1 MPVFWNSDLRETLRG
16 ARRAPGFYASAVLT
30 LAIGMA
36 GATIIFTLVRGI
48 LLRPFPLPGEDRL
61 VVSWRMPPDGPTHV
75 PYRAADVEE
84 IGRSSRGFA
93 AVAGVG
99 YNGAWE
105 HVWLDGD
112 TALTAQTAVVMGE
125 LFTVLGASPVLGRPL
140 SAADDREGAE
150 RAVVLSH
157 AGWQRVFGGDPA
169 VVGRRLV
176 TGKRGFVVVGVMP
189 PDLEY
194 PRGVEIWTTRWA
206 LASDE
211 PNSEFRESLLRDV
224 EIVARLRPETSLAQA
239 AEELGAMTARLDAQG
254 AGANRFVSFRP
265 VVHRFKDVVIGD
277 IGQALSILLAAVGL
291 LLFIAGANVAN
302 LLLVR
307 GEARR
312 TELVVR
318 AALGAGR
325 GRIMRQ
331 QLAESLLVTACA
343 AVVGVVVATLG
354 LRTVTTLVPDGLP
367 RLESIRV
374 DWVVV
379 AFATVTTFVVRR
391 LRRPRAGARGS
402 FLDLAAALR
411 AGAAAFAAPW
421 GSAGGEPWW
430 STQVALAVAARGRG
444 RAADA
449 QPAAAAVDR
458 HGLRPRSPGARR
470 ARRAHG
476 APGRAAPAV
485 PGRRARPAGR
495 ACPGSTRRRPS
506 TPSRSPALWGGTCR
520 VSPPKARPEPQVAA
534 NPSLNFEAVLP
545 ELLLDPGRRDPTRP
559 RLHARRPQGRA
570 AGRRRGRSDGRAH
583 LARAGPDRPSG
594 QVRRPSVPQRVVQR
608 RRRGGDDALPR
619 ARGRRGRACT
629 CPPSS

>member
-1 MPVFWNSDLRETLRG
+1 MPVFWTSDLRETLRG

-112 TALTAQTAVVMGE
+112 TAFTAQTAVVMGE
-125 LFTVLGASPVLGRPL
+125 LFTVPGASPVLGRPL

-194 PRGVEIWTTRWA
+194 PRSVEIWTTRWA

-239 AEELGAMTARLDAQG
+239 AEELGAMAARLDAQG
-254 AGANRFVSFRP
+254 AGANRFVSFQP

-277 IGQALSILLAAVGL
+277 IR
-291 LLFIAGANVAN
+291 AGTLDPFRRRRVPPVHRRANVAN

-312 TELVVR
+312 TEFVVR

-325 GRIMRQ
+325 GHIMRQ
-331 QLAESLLVTACA
+331 HLAESLLVTACA
-343 AVVGVVVATLG
+343 AVVGLLVATLG
-354 LRTVTTLVPDGLP
+354 PADRDGARP
-367 RLESIRV
+367 RRSAAARGDSCRLAPWSPSRPRS
-374 DWVVV
+374 
-379 AFATVTTFVVRR
+379 TFVVGHP
-391 LRRPRAGARGS
+391 LRPRAGARGPFARPRRRHS
-402 FLDLAAALR
+402 APA
-411 AGAAAFAAPW
+411 AAAFAAPW

-430 STQVALAVAARGRG
+430 
-444 RAADA
+444 
-449 QPAAAAVDR
+449 
-458 HGLRPRSPGARR
+458 RPRWPWR
-470 ARRAHG
+470 
-476 APGRAAPAV
+476 
-485 PGRRARPAGR
+485 
-495 ACPGSTRRRPS
+495 
-506 TPSRSPALWGGTCR
+506 SRSWP
-520 VSPPKARPEPQVAA
+520 RP
-534 NPSLNFEAVLP
+534 
-545 ELLLDPGRRDPTRP
+545 G
-559 RLHARRPQGRA
+559 
-570 AGRRRGRSDGRAH
+570 
-583 LARAGPDRPSG
+583 
-594 QVRRPSVPQRVVQR
+594 
-608 RRRGGDDALPR
+608 
-619 ARGRRGRACT
+619 C
-629 CPPSS
+629 